1 MPSTEVKKLK
11 IIVVALQRTGVGE
24 EVVAVHHTD

>member
-11 IIVVALQRTGVGE
+11 IIIVALQSTGVGE
-24 EVVAVHHTD
+24 EVAAAHRTD